1 MIVPTVLESTGH
13 GERAYDIYSR
23 LLKDR
28 IVFLGQPIDAQVTN
42 LVVAQLLFLD
52 SEDPTREIG
61 VYVNSPGGDVSGAL
75 SIYDAMQ
82 YVSAPVSTLNTG
94 LAASGGSLVLAGGE
108 PGKRY
113 ALPHSQVVL
122 HQPWSPGVQGQ
133 ATDIEIAAREI
144 IRQRRLMVEIYARHT
159 GQPIERLEHDLERDF
174 YLTPEGAIEY
184 GVIDAKIERMPTPA
198 TASANGNGR
207 HR

>member
-1 MIVPTVLESTGH
+1 MMVPTVLEDTGR

-28 IVFLGQPIDAQVTN
+28 IVFVGQPIDAAVTN

-61 VYVNSPGGDVSGAL
+61 VYINSPGGDVSGAL

-82 YVSAPVSTLNTG
+82 YVSSPVSTLNTG
-94 LAASGGSLVLAGGE
+94 LAASGASLILTGGE
-108 PGKRY
+108 AGKRY
-113 ALPHSQVVL
+113 ALPHSEVVL

-133 ATDIEIAAREI
+133 ASDIEIAAREI
-144 IRQRRLMVEIYARHT
+144 IRQRRLMVEIYAKHT
-159 GQPIERLEHDLERDF
+159 GRPIEQLERDLERDF
-174 YLTPEGAIEY
+174 FLTPDQAIEY
-184 GVIDAKIERMPTPA
+184 GVIDEKIERMPTA
-198 TASANGNGR
+198 AGASQNGNS